1 MTLLSSIVWGFNPI
15 MKVTMKLKF
24 VVPLPP
30 KMLHWNL
37 DKNWPCSFQD
47 AVQTVKKLR
56 IDTDCIWSPWAFD
69 SVELKLFIE
78 IYCHMLELKRLEVS
92 LVNFLISNTL
102 SILLMISLCEKKVY
116 NPYEDSNSIDASSGW
131 YLGNV
136 QLKNRYKASG
146 IRSIECPHLLYRNL
160 RQVNC
165 VKAHITT
172 SPSYKKNTTLQQFH
186 LFVRISPFLYLLST
200 TITNIHSW
208 RPTTQIKLS
217 EYKTVPDLTSAWKM
231 N

>member
-1 MTLLSSIVWGFNPI
+1 MKYIVTCWSWKGLRCLKSIFSFPTL
-15 MKVTMKLKF
+15 
-24 VVPLPP
+24 
-30 KMLHWNL
+30 
-37 DKNWPCSFQD
+37 FQYYWWFHC
-47 AVQTVKKLR
+47 ARRK
-56 IDTDCIWSPWAFD
+56 CIR
-69 SVELKLFIE
+69 V
-78 IYCHMLELKRLEVS
+78 
-92 LVNFLISNTL
+92 
-102 SILLMISLCEKKVY
+102 ILMR
-116 NPYEDSNSIDASSGW
+116 DSNSIDASSGW

-136 QLKNRYKASG
+136 QLKNQYKASG
-146 IRSIECPHLLYRNL
+146 IRSIECPHSLYRNL

-217 EYKTVPDLTSAWKM
+217 EYKTVPDPTSAWKM